1 MRIRGSII
9 EYNLNEAAQILGLS
23 PIELRRRVK
32 EGNLRYYYQLRSKG
46 YRFHDASLITNRE
59 LLIRRGQSDIPHEG
73 VYKSVM

>member
-59 LLIRRGQSDIPHEG
+59 LLIRRGQPDVLQDG
-73 VYKSVM
+73 AYKSAV